1 MSEQAPNTSHEN
13 EEKKGL
19 VPFFPDYLLD
29 EVIAWYIALA
39 ILVALASLFPAGLEE
54 QANPIS
60 TPEHVKPEWYFLF
73 FYQFLKLVPRILGV
87 FVAGIGILI
96 LFLVPFLDRSPS
108 RKPSARR
115 VFNVV
120 GVVAMI
126 VIVVLS
132 IWGQFS

>member
-1 MSEQAPNTSHEN
+1 MSEQAPNPAHDD

-19 VPFFPDYLLD
+19 IPFFPDYVLD
-29 EVIAWYIALA
+29 EIIAWYIALA
-39 ILVALASLFPAGLEE
+39 ILVALATLFPAGLEE

-87 FVAGIGILI
+87 IVAGVGILL

-108 RKPSARR
+108 RKPRARR
-115 VFNVV
+115 VLNAL
-120 GVVAMI
+120 GVVAII
-126 VIVVLS
+126 VTVLLS
-132 IWGQFS
+132 IWGWLS